1 MHVLASHRGTC
12 GWVTVLPGH
21 VRCRCAMKAFC
32 QNGRWNQ
39 DFTRRLEYL
48 GPARFGRI
56 MKSLYLDFD
65 TDDRPHQL
73 GWQWVARRWTTA
85 YKCIATTP
93 MQSARKATPGF
104 SISIMTFLEG
114 FWGLLGMF
122 WCFWCSRQSF
132 LADFGHQKAS
142 SIMAQCVWWS
152 SIATKEYTYITKQA
166 FEKNIWGVPA
176 WVNVWE
182 LFLLAQDMWVLANF
196 H

>member
-1 MHVLASHRGTC
+1 MDDIPYSSVFSC
-12 GWVTVLPGH
+12 KSISVILPPSLSLSLSSLVSELTHMKNISISLVSMFTSYLYMNACACQSPRH
-21 VRCRCAMKAFC
+21 VRLGHRVAWSCEVPLCHENILPKWKMESR
-32 QNGRWNQ
+32 
-39 DFTRRLEYL
+39 DFTQLLEYL

-56 MKSLYLDFD
+56 MKSLYLGFD

-122 WCFWCSRQSF
+122 WCFWCS
-132 LADFGHQKAS
+132 K
-142 SIMAQCVWWS
+142 
-152 SIATKEYTYITKQA
+152 
-166 FEKNIWGVPA
+166 
-176 WVNVWE
+176 
-182 LFLLAQDMWVLANF
+182 
-196 H
+196 